1 MNNFETISHRLTAG
15 EEIKQLRKIKGLQQK
30 IVATYVGL
38 DHSSSVGRRTQKR
51 NL

>member
-1 MNNFETISHRLTAG
+1 M
-15 EEIKQLRKIKGLQQK
+15 KIDFIDAQQTDLQK